1 MGQEELLRE
10 KGQLQ
15 EYEFSSTTP
24 VVGGLVARFRALWN
38 SISTRWYVR
47 PLIAQQT
54 EFNQELLNY
63 VLPRLAN
70 YDKHL
75 RYFEENLPRFDEM
88 DSRIIAQDQHQVNT
102 THDLGEVIAR
112 LVQIDRRL
120 ADIEERLERLE
131 IGD

>member
-1 MGQEELLRE
+1 MAQEELLRE

-15 EYEFSSTTP
+15 EYEFRSTTP
-24 VVGGLVARFRALWN
+24 VVGGLIARFRAAWN

-75 RYFEENLPRFDEM
+75 RYFEENLPRFDDM
-88 DSRIIAQDQHQVNT
+88 DARIIAQDQQQANT
-102 THDLGEVIAR
+102 VHDMGEIVAR
-112 LVQIDRRL
+112 LIQIERRL
-120 ADIEERLERLE
+120 EGIEARLERLGE
-131 IGD
+131 